1 MEELNLFEIRCPY
14 ERLSKK
20 DGKLYVC
27 NSLCAKLTPG
37 SSGEFRC
44 RKCRLNFWG
53 ELDSRAK
60 RTTGVR
66 VKKIN
71 QDEQRDH

>member
-1 MEELNLFEIRCPY
+1 MNEPILFEIRCPF
-14 ERLSKK
+14 ERLSKS

-27 NSLCAKLTPG
+27 NSLSARISAG

-44 RKCRLNFWG
+44 RKCRLNFWADVDG
-53 ELDSRAK
+53 RAR

-66 VKKIN
+66 VKKI
-71 QDEQRDH
+71 EQETE